1 MGELATSAGEAR
13 PMQHEGTS
21 WSPRSATNKHVRQYW
36 WVYLLLMLVGAVLMA
51 PLVWLLSSS
60 LKTEGQIFVMPP
72 EWIPSP
78 VRWSNYTEVFD
89 RVPFARGWW
98 NSTVVTVGATMGQ
111 VVSAALVAFGFARMR
126 FPGRDVLFII
136 LLATVMIP
144 YHVTLIP
151 TYVLF
156 RELGWLNTFLPLIVP
171 SWFGGGAFYIFLIRQ
186 FYMRL
191 SFELDDAARVD
202 GAGNWRIFTDVVLP
216 QSKPALGVVAIFA
229 FLAHWNDFFGPFI
242 YLNST
247 EKYTLPLML
256 RLFQSI
262 ESAEWAML
270 MAASVMTAIPC
281 IVLYFVAQR
290 YFIQG
295 VVFTGLK
302 G

>member
-1 MGELATSAGEAR
+1 
-13 PMQHEGTS
+13 MQGVITT
-21 WSPRSATNKHVRQYW
+21 RSRGALTRRHLKQYW
-36 WVYLLLMLVGAVLMA
+36 WIYLVLTVFGLLLMA

-60 LKTEGQIFVMPP
+60 LKTQGRIFIIPP
-72 EWIPSP
+72 EWIPRP
-78 VRWSNYTEVFD
+78 IRWSNYSDVF
-89 RVPFARGWW
+89 RLIPFGRGWL
-98 NSTVVTVGATMGQ
+98 NSTIVSVATTVGT
-111 VVSAALVAFGFARMR
+111 VVSASIVAFGFARLR
-126 FPGRDVLFII
+126 FPGRDKLFMVLI
-136 LLATVMIP
+136 ATVMIP

-171 SWFGGGAFYIFLIRQ
+171 AWFGGGAFNIFLLRQ

-191 SFELDDAARVD
+191 PLELDDAARID
-202 GAGNWRIFTDVVLP
+202 GASLWRIYTDVVLP
-216 QSKPALGVVAIFA
+216 QSKPALGVVAIFS
-229 FLAHWNDFFGPFI
+229 FLAAWNDFFGPFI

-247 EKYTLPLML
+247 NKYTLPLML
-256 RLFQSI
+256 RLFQST
-262 ESAEWAML
+262 ETTQWNLL